1 MFTRDELEKKIKES
15 KLEPAIHRAKEC
27 GEISY
32 QPLHYVSKDF
42 TGYKKVSGKAYIANR
57 IDDATKYI
65 VHVGFDGQAW
75 FVSVGNEY
83 LEGRISQEDAEL
95 VIAQTAS
102 SQQEHNEMYAA
113 YGITIKGEEDTPCTH
128 SSHWREWWSENKLS
142 KEAKDVLAQL
152 DDKKLDAIENHFY
165 GQTKKEESEEE
176 KIAARMNLYAFKR
189 HLLFIGEK
197 GSGKTHDIY
206 AYMKDNSLDHVFVG
220 GNADVEAMDLKGNL
234 LPFEKNGEK
243 NFIWVDGPL
252 TQAFRRAAAGEK
264 VILFIDELLRMSKS
278 AQSLLVPALTTDIHG
293 NYVLD
298 TGRVIDVVDGV
309 GKTECIKAPSQNLWV
324 LATTNMGAEYGTPDM
339 ESALEDRFE
348 LIEKNNSLDKIIRV
362 LKEIAETKGFGDEV
376 VSQMT
381 DFYESMVALKEEG
394 VLAKLINLRHLAQ
407 SMEDAMSQDD
417 LYDCLMDRMPKWVE
431 RDMGGKLLEDQ
442 IAVVEKALK
451 KAGIR

>member
-1 MFTRDELEKKIKES
+1 MFTREELEKRIEES
-15 KLEPAIHRAKEC
+15 REEPSIHRVAKET
-27 GEISY
+27 EVEY
-32 QPLHYVSKDF
+32 LPMHYVSKGF
-42 TGYKKVSGKAYIANR
+42 TGYIKVSGKAYKILSTVDELSYVV
-57 IDDATKYI
+57 I
-65 VHVGFDGQAW
+65 VGFDGNEW
-75 FVSVGNEY
+75 FVSVGNKY
-83 LEGRISQEDAEL
+83 IEGSIAQEEAEL
-95 VIAQTAS
+95 IVAQTAT
-102 SQQEHNEMYAA
+102 SQVESMEIRGL
-113 YGITIKGEEDTPCTH
+113 YGVYGGQQYMP
-128 SSHWREWWSENKLS
+128 SSHWRDWWSKNKLP
-142 KEAKDVLAQL
+142 KEVNDTIRNL
-152 DDKKLDAIENHFY
+152 DDRTLDAIENHFY
-165 GQTKKEESEEE
+165 GQTEKEENEEE

-206 AYMKDNSLDHVFVG
+206 AYMKANNLDHVFVG

-339 ESALEDRFE
+339 ESALEERFE

-362 LKEIAETKGFGDEV
+362 LKEIAKTKGFDDEV

-442 IAVVEKALK
+442 IVVVEKALK